1 VRLWGTLLF
10 GTALAGAGLARYVRD
25 RSQTTGQSYLTVLRQ
40 LPSEARRG
48 YGEVRRRAQ
57 LAVGDGLQ
65 AARDRDTRVDRA
77 LTSAAPH
84 DTAPAS

>member
-10 GTALAGAGLARYVRD
+10 GTALAGAGLAYYVRD
-25 RSQTTGQSYLTVLRQ
+25 RSQATGQSYLGVLRQ

-57 LAVGDGLQ
+57 LALGDGLQ
-65 AARDRDTRVDRA
+65 AARDRETHVDRG
-77 LTSAAPH
+77 LTAAVPPH
-84 DTAPAS
+84 TAPPS